1 MLSTAALNPNPGPS
15 APHGLCIYMYTYLH
29 THTHKCKVIC
39 MYVYVYV
46 YVCVCVC
53 VCVCVRIGPSAPHG
67 EPAVPSLACGGD
79 AHTLIEL
86 CRYASSRTVRGA
98 NSSWMA
104 NAISMYVYIY
114 ISIYLYIYIYIYIYA
129 ERTLQVRILKS
140 HLDLPW

>member
-1 MLSTAALNPNPGPS
+1 
-15 APHGLCIYMYTYLH
+15 
-29 THTHKCKVIC
+29 

-67 EPAVPSLACGGD
+67 EPAVPSLAFGGG

-86 CRYASSRTVRGA
+86 CRYASSA
-98 NSSWMA
+98 NSSW
-104 NAISMYVYIY
+104 SKQFVDGQCYIY
-114 ISIYLYIYIYIYIYA
+114 VYIYIYIYIYA